1 MYVAII
7 YVLDFRKDE
16 VRLEVDTSSGNV
28 MVSGERLTNDKSKII
43 RFEQTF
49 KLPPNPDID
58 QITGKF
64 DSEILFV
71 TVPKLVQAEKQQ
83 EVPKRETENISSSS
97 NITEEIKEEISLH
110 QKQNDENVNSD
121 HPQVHGKEEHHDDNA
136 KLKNHEQE
144 RRSEKK
150 QMDCS
155 RVDSFSKEEV
165 EKWAKET
172 SQVGWAIKILKR
184 NKGIVLTA
192 MIAFCLGVYVSRKIG
207 AALTHE
213 AASFH

>member
-1 MYVAII
+1 M
-7 YVLDFRKDE
+7 
-16 VRLEVDTSSGNV
+16 
-28 MVSGERLTNDKSKII
+28 
-43 RFEQTF
+43 
-49 KLPPNPDID
+49 
-58 QITGKF
+58 
-64 DSEILFV
+64 
-71 TVPKLVQAEKQQ
+71 QAEKQQ

-97 NITEEIKEEISLH
+97 NITEEIEEEISLH

-144 RRSEKK
+144 RRYEKK

-192 MIAFCLGVYVSRKIG
+192 MIAFCLGVYVSRKFG
-207 AALTHE
+207 AALTHK
-213 AASFH
+213 AATFH